1 MTPFWSRQFRQW
13 HWISSAL
20 ILALIL
26 LFSVTGFTLNHPDWF
41 ETTPLSSARE
51 LEISAALKD
60 ALGGVESETA
70 LAPDLA
76 AQLARETEV
85 SVPAAAAPF
94 VEFDEMIVNLDGPG
108 VDATLTID
116 LVTGEA
122 FYERIDNGFI
132 AKLNDL
138 HKGRDT
144 GLAWG
149 ILIDLTAL
157 AGLIFC
163 ISGLGLLGINAKAR
177 TTTWPLTT
185 LGVVVPVVV
194 YILFVHS

>member
-1 MTPFWSRQFRQW
+1 
-13 HWISSAL
+13 
-20 ILALIL
+20 
-26 LFSVTGFTLNHPDWF
+26 
-41 ETTPLSSARE
+41 
-51 LEISAALKD
+51 
-60 ALGGVESETA
+60 
-70 LAPDLA
+70 
-76 AQLARETEV
+76 LARETEV
-85 SVPAAAAPF
+85 SIPPAAAPF
-94 VEFDEMIVNLDGPG
+94 VEFDEMIINLDGPG

-144 GLAWG
+144 GIAWG

-163 ISGLGLLGINAKAR
+163 ISGLGLLVINAKAR
-177 TTTWPLTT
+177 ATTWPLTT
-185 LGVVVPVVV
+185 LGVVVPVIA